1 MNRTATFSL
10 ILALATS
17 GFANAQQPGNMKG
30 AEKDMDMQK
39 CMDMKGMKDS
49 DMKGMNMKDMDM
61 QKCKAMM
68 DDKGGMRYDKDAKAV
83 TYEAEAVVR
92 AVDPSNGRVMLA
104 HEAVKTLNWPA
115 MTMKFGV
122 KNKSLYDQLA
132 VGKKVHV
139 EFMKDGQNYVVT
151 AVK

>member
-1 MNRTATFSL
+1 MNRTETVSL
-10 ILALATS
+10 ILALAVS
-17 GFANAQQPGNMKG
+17 GLASAQQPSSMKG
-30 AEKDMDMQK
+30 MEKDMDMQK

-68 DDKGGMRYDKDAKAV
+68 DDKGGMRHDKDAKTM
-83 TYEAEAVVR
+83 TYEAEAVVKSVEP
-92 AVDPSNGRVMLA
+92 ANGRVMLA
-104 HEAVKTLNWPA
+104 HEAVKMLNWPA

-122 KNKSLYDQLA
+122 KNKSLFDQLV